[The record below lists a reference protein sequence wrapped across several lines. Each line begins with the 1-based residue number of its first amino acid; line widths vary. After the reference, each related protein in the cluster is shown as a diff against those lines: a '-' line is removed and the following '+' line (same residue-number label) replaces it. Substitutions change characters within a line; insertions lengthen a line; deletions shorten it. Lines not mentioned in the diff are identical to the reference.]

1 MYITFAFLYM
11 QVGGGGGGGG
21 GINQLLIFLLIFM
34 EIDMLTWHEGN
45 FFQKERQLL
54 RGSKMGGGG
63 AVFKHMLI
71 YNILYRNLSSDLI

>member
-11 QVGGGGGGGG
+11 QVGGGWGG

-34 EIDMLTWHEGN
+34 ERDMLTWHEGN

-54 RGSKMGGGG
+54 RGSKSGGGGG
-63 AVFKHMLI
+63 ACLQAHVDI
-71 YNILYRNLSSDLI
+71 